1 VSTIG
6 DGRAAILAALGAAGV
21 RAGTSGRYAAPVVIL
36 EPADPWS
43 TPLAMPRRVAQWQL
57 TAVAGAGDSD
67 AALEQIAELVDA
79 VDAALRAVP
88 GCGLPTWAKPRDQ
101 IVGDVPVPVCVG
113 VFTQVLIA

>member
-6 DGRAAILAALGAAGV
+6 DGRAAILAVFAAAGV
-21 RAGTSGRYAAPVVIL
+21 RAGTSGRYAAPAVIL

-43 TPLAMPRRVAQWQL
+43 TPLAMPRRVAHWQL

-67 AALEQIAELVDA
+67 AALGQLAELVDA